1 MRLFIACELPA
12 DVRKSLA
19 GIASGFSSGSARM
32 KWVEEENLHVTM
44 KFLGDVPDGKVEK
57 VKDAL
62 GVVAFGRFDARI
74 SGIGVFPPSGT
85 PRVLWAGLEPTEGFS
100 ALHGAIEDA
109 LEGIGFER
117 DGRRFSPHATL
128 ARVRSVDDLSSFRR
142 SVSWIGMEGHGF
154 SVESFILKSSVLT
167 PSGPLYSDEAV
178 FGARAER

>member
-62 GVVAFGRFDARI
+62 GVVAFGRHWR
-74 SGIGVFPPSGT
+74 VPPFRH
-85 PRVLWAGLEPTEGFS
+85 PEGS
-100 ALHGAIEDA
+100 LGGPGA
-109 LEGIGFER
+109 
-117 DGRRFSPHATL
+117 H
-128 ARVRSVDDLSSFRR
+128 
-142 SVSWIGMEGHGF
+142 
-154 SVESFILKSSVLT
+154 
-167 PSGPLYSDEAV
+167 
-178 FGARAER
+178 